1 MGGLCFFI
9 SKGNGKKEEKMKF
22 KAVNKNTE
30 FNRAYRRGNS
40 FVDKTCVLYVIRNRY
55 GFTRIGITASKKV
68 GNAVKRNRARRLIRE
83 SLRQLNIDMTQSVDI
98 IVVARS
104 RTPYVKQQV
113 VYSQLKEMCE
123 KAGIIK
129 AETAESMTE
138 QVTQAVE

>member
-1 MGGLCFFI
+1 
-9 SKGNGKKEEKMKF
+9 MKF

-30 FNRAYRRGNS
+30 FNRAYRRGKS
-40 FVDKTCVLYVIRNRY
+40 FVDKTCVLYVIKNRY

-83 SLRQLNIDMTQSVDI
+83 SLRQLDIDMTQSVDI

-104 RTPYVKQQV
+104 RTPFVKQQV

>member
-1 MGGLCFFI
+1 
-9 SKGNGKKEEKMKF
+9 MKF

-83 SLRQLNIDMTQSVDI
+83 SLRQLDIDMTQSVDI

>member
-1 MGGLCFFI
+1 
-9 SKGNGKKEEKMKF
+9 
-22 KAVNKNTE
+22 
-30 FNRAYRRGNS
+30 
-40 FVDKTCVLYVIRNRY
+40 
-55 GFTRIGITASKKV
+55 
-68 GNAVKRNRARRLIRE
+68 
-83 SLRQLNIDMTQSVDI
+83 MTQSVDI

-104 RTPYVKQQV
+104 RTPHVKQQV

>member
-1 MGGLCFFI
+1 
-9 SKGNGKKEEKMKF
+9 MKF

-40 FVDKTCVLYVIRNRY
+40 FVDKTCVLYVIKNRY

-83 SLRQLNIDMTQSVDI
+83 SLRQLDIDMTQSVDI

-104 RTPYVKQQV
+104 RTPFVKQQV

>member
-1 MGGLCFFI
+1 
-9 SKGNGKKEEKMKF
+9 MKF

-83 SLRQLNIDMTQSVDI
+83 SLRQLDIDMTQSVDI

-104 RTPYVKQQV
+104 RTPFVKQQV

>member
-1 MGGLCFFI
+1 MVFVSLYQ
-9 SKGNGKKEEKMKF
+9 KVWKQKEERMKF

-30 FNRAYRRGNS
+30 FNRAYRRGQS
-40 FVDKTCVLYVIRNRY
+40 FVDKTCVLYVIKNRY
-55 GFTRIGITASKKV
+55 GFARIGITASKKV
-68 GNAVKRNRARRLIRE
+68 GNAVKRNRARRVIRE
-83 SLRQLNIDMTQSVDI
+83 SVRQLGIDMTQSVDI
-98 IVVARS
+98 IIVARS

>member
-1 MGGLCFFI
+1 
-9 SKGNGKKEEKMKF
+9 MKL
-22 KAVNKNTE
+22 KAVNKNKE
-30 FNRAYRRGNS
+30 FLRAYRRGAGYVGS
-40 FVDKTCVLYVIRNRY
+40 LVVVYVIKNRY

-83 SLRQLNIDMTQSVDI
+83 SLRQLDIDMTQSVDI

>member
-1 MGGLCFFI
+1 
-9 SKGNGKKEEKMKF
+9 MKF
-22 KAVNKNTE
+22 KAINKNKE
-30 FNRAYRRGNS
+30 FIRGYKKGTS
-40 FVDKTCVLYVIRNRY
+40 TVTPMFVSYVLKNRY
-55 GFTRIGITASKKV
+55 GHTRIGITASKKV

-83 SLRQLNIDMTQSVDI
+83 SLRQLDIDMTQSVDI

>member
-1 MGGLCFFI
+1 
-9 SKGNGKKEEKMKF
+9 MKF

-30 FNRAYRRGNS
+30 FNRAYRRGKS
-40 FVDKTCVLYVIRNRY
+40 FVDKTCVLYVIKNRY
-55 GFTRIGITASKKV
+55 GFTRIGITTSKKV

-83 SLRQLNIDMTQSVDI
+83 SLRQLDIDMTQSVDI